1 VELALLTPLLMLMAL
16 FLVQLAMTARDQIMV
31 IHSAREAARAV
42 AVSSDSTM
50 ARAAALAASR
60 LDPQRLRVR
69 VEEPPGSGNVSVRL
83 DYRSPVRVAPF
94 GVVVDDLV
102 LSGEAV
108 MRSER

>member
-1 VELALLTPLLMLMAL
+1 MELALLTPHLMLMAL
-16 FLVQLAMTARDQIMV
+16 FLAQLALTARDQIMV
-31 IHSAREAARAV
+31 VHSAREAARAV
-42 AVSSDSTM
+42 AVSSDSSV
-50 ARAAALAASR
+50 ARPAALAASR

-69 VEEPPGSGNVSVRL
+69 VEELPGTDNVSVRL

>member
-1 VELALLTPLLMLMAL
+1 MELALLTPLLMLMAL
-16 FLVQLAMTARDQIMV
+16 LLVQLALTARDQIMV

-42 AVSSDSTM
+42 AVSSESSV
-50 ARAAALAASR
+50 ARPAALAASR

-69 VEEPPGSGNVSVRL
+69 VDERPGNVSVRL

-94 GVVVDDLV
+94 GVVLDDLL

>member
-1 VELALLTPLLMLMAL
+1 MELALLTPLLMLMAL
-16 FLVQLAMTARDQIMV
+16 LLVQLALTARDQIMV

-42 AVSSDSTM
+42 AVSSDSTL
-50 ARAAALAASR
+50 ARPAALGASR

-69 VEEPPGSGNVSVRL
+69 VEERPTGNVSVRL

-94 GVVVDDLV
+94 GVVLDDLV

>member
-1 VELALLTPLLMLMAL
+1 MELALLTPLLMLMAL
-16 FLVQLAMTARDQIMV
+16 FLVQLALTARDQIMV
-31 IHSAREAARAV
+31 VHSAREAARAV
-42 AVSSDSTM
+42 AVSGDAGV
-50 ARAAALAASR
+50 ARPAALAAAR

-69 VEEPPGSGNVSVRL
+69 VEELPGTGNVSVRL

-94 GVVVDDLV
+94 GVAMHDLA

>member
-1 VELALLTPLLMLMAL
+1 MELALLTPLLMLMAL
-16 FLVQLAMTARDQIMV
+16 LLVQLALTARDQIMV
-31 IHSAREAARAV
+31 VHSAREAARAV
-42 AVSSDSTM
+42 AVSSESTA
-50 ARAAALAASR
+50 ARPAALAASR

-69 VEEPPGSGNVSVRL
+69 VDERPGTGNVSVRL

-94 GVVVDDLV
+94 GIVLDDLV